1 MWSAPVYAASALL
14 CIISDRVRMRED
26 RADQRSLGGPSSVVA
41 IGPSAV
47 STVGAVST
55 SDLPHIDRELADRL
69 AGHRAD
75 RGCRDP
81 PRNCSRFP
89 AFAASS
95 SYDLRNLSTMK
106 LILYQARAIIAN
118 SNMLI

>member
-14 CIISDRVRMRED
+14 CIISDKVRMRES

-55 SDLPHIDRELADRL
+55 SDLPHIDREPTPAELADKLALPLEKVLKVLEIAKRPIRL
-69 AGHRAD
+69 ERPLGDH
-75 RGCRDP
+75 P
-81 PRNCSRFP
+81 
-89 AFAASS
+89 
-95 SYDLRNLSTMK
+95 
-106 LILYQARAIIAN
+106 
-118 SNMLI
+118 